1 MHSKSVVLHQQK
13 RDLLLIRIKRNGQ
26 SIDIIVDF
34 ALNRTTIS
42 FNDHSHASGAIT
54 MAEFICF
61 RRNNMMFAIF
71 LDRLFIKVVF

>member
-13 RDLLLIRIKRNGQ
+13 RDLLLISIKRNGQ

-34 ALNRTTIS
+34 ALHRTTIS
-42 FNDHSHASGAIT
+42 FNNHRHASCAIT

-61 RRNNMMFAIF
+61 RRNHMMFAIF
-71 LDRLFIKVVF
+71 LDRLSSK